1 MRLLLC
7 LLAGLYASSAW
18 GQEFGCGFGLGPE
31 GVSGASGTSSHN
43 VAYYQSGT
51 IKPLILFGTFKGV
64 AGKTLTK
71 LQNRELFENPIRM
84 GRGQVSRHRVLA
96 HRRSQLSG
104 RPTPPAACPCRRPHR
119 RRFSPSQRRFPT
131 RIRRSPFSGGLGFRP
146 MPRRQTANPR
156 RLKAQT
162 QEPTGRCREL

>member
-71 LQNRELFENPIRM
+71 LQNRELFENQSVANLLDATHEGSLAHYFNAMSYGRLTLAPGRAGVPTTWVPSNQSCVENYVNPVGADR
-84 GRGQVSRHRVLA
+84 GRGGLAGHR
-96 HRRSQLSG
+96 
-104 RPTPPAACPCRRPHR
+104 PA
-119 RRFSPSQRRFPT
+119 
-131 RIRRSPFSGGLGFRP
+131 SGGHL
-146 MPRRQTANPR
+146 
-156 RLKAQT
+156 
-162 QEPTGRCREL
+162 